1 MYMKCCLSC
10 SNEKFWPCCHFFVVC
25 RVEKCNYKSKYC
37 SGWRKRKS
45 SRHSHWILK
54 GDFGFTSLVL
64 HRLNLWT
71 VGTVTVGNW
80 RYLPERVPTLYSA
93 KPQWIIDH
101 LPVMVFVRA
110 QIISCENT
118 ISLKHDISVTKI
130 RLYHIV
136 VLNCMLLDRIILK

>member
-45 SRHSHWILK
+45 SRHSHWVLK
-54 GDFGFTSLVL
+54 GDFGFTSLVP

-80 RYLPERVPTLYSA
+80 RYLDCWNCHSGELAVSPWEGADPIFRKTPMNNWSFA
-93 KPQWIIDH
+93 CNG
-101 LPVMVFVRA
+101 FCA

-118 ISLKHDISVTKI
+118 ISLKHDINIFS
-130 RLYHIV
+130 RS
-136 VLNCMLLDRIILK
+136 LNKCN